1 MKTICQIITSSQF
14 FFRGQYSTRQKSI
27 NGVFSCLNFA
37 AEACAKELVRVLL
50 QAILLADG
58 FAQKFRPITLERLK
72 VVLPLVK
79 VPMIDYTLACLE
91 FAGIEEVF
99 AFCFF
104 SLAHEKQTDW
114 LQVFPIFF
122 SDLPSKFFLLLC
134 QIQDFFNS

>member
-1 MKTICQIITSSQF
+1 MSNHNFQLIF
-14 FFRGQYSTRQKSI
+14 FFRGQYSVRQKRK
-27 NGVFSCLNFA
+27 NCVFSCLTFT
-37 AEACAKELVRVLL
+37 AEACAEELVRVPL
-50 QAILLADG
+50 QAILLADD

-91 FAGIEEVF
+91 SVGIEEVF

-122 SDLPSKFFLLLC
+122 FLTYQASSFC
-134 QIQDFFNS
+134 FRARFKIFFNS